1 MISLGNSILVSNLAP
16 NQTGHTGSI
25 ISSYSGKINDNTFR
39 SKSKLNEITPVS
51 KFEPWTARRTSV
63 SSSKPRQ

>member
-51 KFEPWTARRTSV
+51 KFEP
-63 SSSKPRQ
+63 